1 MVKDAKVKNHMKETF
16 LSNLSVSE
24 QLLPNVA
31 EKSKDHNIQLYKR
44 LLKEIKYVT
53 PRSSHQSQEKPK
65 IEMGLFR
72 KNLCGVVS
80 ALIG

>member
-1 MVKDAKVKNHMKETF
+1 MVKDAKVKNNMKETF

-44 LLKEIKYVT
+44 LLKEI
-53 PRSSHQSQEKPK
+53 
-65 IEMGLFR
+65 
-72 KNLCGVVS
+72 
-80 ALIG
+80 